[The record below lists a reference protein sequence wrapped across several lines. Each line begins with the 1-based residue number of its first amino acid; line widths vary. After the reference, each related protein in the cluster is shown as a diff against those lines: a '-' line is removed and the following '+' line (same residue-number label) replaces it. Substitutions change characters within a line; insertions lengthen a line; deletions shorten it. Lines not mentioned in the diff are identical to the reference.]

1 MVVLVVVGAY
11 LGIMVSSEMARA
23 ATLQN
28 QLNALKTNYTT
39 LESQYAQLQNQYT
52 TLQTQYDQ
60 LQSQYNGL
68 ESNYTALQSQYN
80 QLKVNY
86 TDVTSAISLY
96 ASMIGLTA
104 YAYVNQSMNGMAL
117 FVNITNPTS
126 KPMNVTVGA
135 TIEDFKLLP
144 PTTVFIPPHA
154 SVLYPILITLSGS
167 FISSISNWGGGIIT
181 GSTVNSTLKKWSP
194 LLVLFT
200 NNLTNIGVPGFAY
213 NASMVRI
220 IWTNSP
226 FGYAIYYLGSSL
238 FNLYLGNPLSSA
250 VAINGYA
257 VYSYNGTLLTSCMI
271 SPAITIN
278 ATTIVYGMLIP
289 TINET
294 SYSTQISVMTPTA
307 GLPPEEISFSTTC
320 TVNYQFPASV
330 AQLPYGYVVL
340 NTSVGNV
347 TILLVPNPS

>member
-1 MVVLVVVGAY
+1 MVVVLVVVLVVVGGY
-11 LGIMVSSEMARA
+11 LGMMVSNEA
-23 ATLQN
+23 AKATALQG
-28 QLNALKTNYTT
+28 QLNALKANYTM
-39 LESQYAQLQNQYT
+39 LESQYTQLQSQYN
-52 TLQTQYDQ
+52 Q

-80 QLKVNY
+80 QLKMNY
-86 TDVTSAISLY
+86 TDVTRAISLY
-96 ASMIGLTA
+96 ASMIGLA
-104 YAYVNQSMNGMAL
+104 A
-117 FVNITNPTS
+117 
-126 KPMNVTVGA
+126 
-135 TIEDFKLLP
+135 
-144 PTTVFIPPHA
+144 
-154 SVLYPILITLSGS
+154 
-167 FISSISNWGGGIIT
+167 GIIT

-294 SYSTQISVMTPTA
+294 SYSTYVFVMTPTSE
-307 GLPPEEISFSTTC
+307 LPTEEISFSTTC

-330 AQLPYGYVVL
+330 TQLPYGYVVL

-347 TILLVPNPS
+347 TILLIPNP